1 MKYKDP
7 DQTGIAL
14 ILYTMKHTVASV
26 AKFVFNS

>member
-26 AKFVFNS
+26 GKICIQ